1 MKKIF
6 KISALLIVMLAF
18 AATTFGQTNVAS
30 ANATATLVAPIT
42 IARTAHLNF
51 GNVFVSAATPGT
63 VVLATGG
70 TRTATGGAGLPA
82 TAGVVNAAAF
92 DVTGTNNA
100 AYNITLSPASINITD
115 IAGANPLVVDN
126 FTQAA
131 AAGVLGTLS
140 ATGTQTINVGA
151 TLTLPANHPT
161 GSYSSAN
168 PSGQTFSITVN
179 YP

>member
-1 MKKIF
+1 MKKLIKSF
-6 KISALLIVMLAF
+6 VLLFVLLSLTAI
-18 AATTFGQTNVAS
+18 TFGQTNVAS

-51 GNVFVSAATPGT
+51 GDVYVSAATPGT
-63 VVLATGG
+63 IVIGTDG
-70 TRTATGGAGLPA
+70 TRSATGGAGLPA
-82 TAGVVNAAAF
+82 IGAVGNAATF
-92 DVTGTNNA
+92 DVTGTNNDT
-100 AYNITLSPASINITD
+100 YTITLSPASINITD
-115 IAGANPLVVDN
+115 VAGLNPLVVDT

-161 GSYSSAN
+161 GAYSSAN

-179 YP
+179 YN